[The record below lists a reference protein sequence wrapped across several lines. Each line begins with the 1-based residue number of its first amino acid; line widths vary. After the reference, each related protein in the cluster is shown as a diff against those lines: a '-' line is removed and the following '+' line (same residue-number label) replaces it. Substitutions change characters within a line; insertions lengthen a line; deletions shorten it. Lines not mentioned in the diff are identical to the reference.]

1 MMIFTKI
8 SPYRITILSEK
19 QSIPL
24 ANSPLPTEIIP
35 DRPYNKTIAL
45 YISFRTNEVSEIM
58 RHRILDT
65 FRDITL
71 SIK

>member
-8 SPYRITILSEK
+8 SPYCITILSEK

-24 ANSPLPTEIIP
+24 ANGPLPADIIP

-45 YISFRTNEVSEIM
+45 YIGFRTNEVSEIM
-58 RHRILDT
+58 RHRILDA
-65 FRDITL
+65 FCDVTL